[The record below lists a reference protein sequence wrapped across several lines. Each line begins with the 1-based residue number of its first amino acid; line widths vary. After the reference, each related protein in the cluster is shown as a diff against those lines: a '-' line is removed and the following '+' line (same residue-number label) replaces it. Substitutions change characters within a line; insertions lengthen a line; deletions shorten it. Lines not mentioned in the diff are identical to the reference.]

1 MIPSDGLSFDTR
13 GIMVRHYYFAMR
25 SIRVGQLAAALK
37 LGPSELVALVGGGGK
52 TTALFA
58 LGRQLDGSVV
68 LTTTTKMG
76 RGRSGGRQ
84 TLFAPTDGEL
94 LAALAA
100 EGCILAWHEDGVR
113 KAVGV
118 TPETADHWFG
128 LADHVVV
135 EADGSRGKPFKAPLD
150 YEPVIPSST
159 TVLVAC
165 VGARA
170 LGAIIDVQ
178 CQRPDRVA
186 DVAGCL
192 VSDVLTPGRLA
203 AVLLSDQG
211 SRKGLPAGARF
222 VVLINQATDAHAE
235 YLAELDALLGPG
247 VAMVAVA
254 PFAPGESPEALDE

>member
-1 MIPSDGLSFDTR
+1 MAWRYGLE
-13 GIMVRHYYFAMR
+13 MR
-25 SIRVGQLAAALK
+25 SIRVGQLVDALK
-37 LGPSELVALVGGGGK
+37 LGPSELVAFVGGGGK

-58 LGRQLDGSVV
+58 LGRQLDGSVI

-76 RGRSGGRQ
+76 RSRSGGRQ

-94 LAALAA
+94 LSALTE
-100 EGCILAWHEDGVR
+100 EGCVLAWHEDGVR

-118 TPETADHWFG
+118 TPETADHWFS

-150 YEPVIPSST
+150 YEPVVPSST

-165 VGARA
+165 VGTMA
-170 LGAIIDVQ
+170 LGATIDVQ

-186 DVAGCL
+186 DVAGCS
-192 VSDVLTPGRLA
+192 VGDVLTPSRLA

-222 VVLINQATDAHAE
+222 VVLINQATKAHAE
-235 YLAELDALLGPG
+235 YLAELDTLLGPS
-247 VAMVAVA
+247 VEVIAVA
-254 PFAPGESPEALDE
+254 PFAPNESPEALDQ